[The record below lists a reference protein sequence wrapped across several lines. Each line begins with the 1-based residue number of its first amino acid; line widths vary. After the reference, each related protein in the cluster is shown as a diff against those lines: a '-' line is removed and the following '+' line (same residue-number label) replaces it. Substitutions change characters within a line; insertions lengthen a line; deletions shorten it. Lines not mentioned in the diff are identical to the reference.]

1 MHNNC
6 KGKNF
11 AHYIFSSI
19 EVYIYPLHS
28 WTHIHTTLYTHTIC
42 DRKLIPSSS
51 VLNFVN
57 TAWVDCTSLLCCTK
71 LFLLNIFF
79 CPKHVYIS
87 NDNCIYKLWHAH
99 YPSGTKLCADQLIK
113 SCDWRYLMCIINTC
127 YNEKVLSYRIE
138 RYVLCILFLI
148 TILVFQIYR
157 NYFPWKQ
164 KNNCKRISFFPIFN
178 STFII
183 VWSLKL

>member
-113 SCDWRYLMCIINTC
+113 SCDWRYLACTMNTW
-127 YNEKVLSYRIE
+127 YYK
-138 RYVLCILFLI
+138 
-148 TILVFQIYR
+148 T
-157 NYFPWKQ
+157 
-164 KNNCKRISFFPIFN
+164 
-178 STFII
+178 TFI
-183 VWSLKL
+183 LDKNY